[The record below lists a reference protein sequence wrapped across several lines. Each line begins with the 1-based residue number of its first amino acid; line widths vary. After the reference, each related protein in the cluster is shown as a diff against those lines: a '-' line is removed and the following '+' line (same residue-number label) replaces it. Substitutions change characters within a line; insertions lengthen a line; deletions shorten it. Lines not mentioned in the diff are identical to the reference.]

1 MAITNIT
8 MRIDEDLQS
17 QLQKLV
23 SSLGMDISTFFIM
36 AAKQAIREQGLP
48 FQPTLEVPNMDTL
61 KALSEVETMKG
72 HPELYKSYSSFQE
85 LLDEV
90 KEEEDR

>member
-61 KALSEVETMKG
+61 KALSEVETMKE

-90 KEEEDR
+90 KEECTL